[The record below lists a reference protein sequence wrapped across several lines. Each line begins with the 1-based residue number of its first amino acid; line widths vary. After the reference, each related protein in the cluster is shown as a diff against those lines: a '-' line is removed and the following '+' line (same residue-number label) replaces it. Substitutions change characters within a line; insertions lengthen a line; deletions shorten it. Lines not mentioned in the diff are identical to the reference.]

1 MCHVAKG
8 DMPIRIRWLF
18 NDREVQSPVTLGVVT
33 QKLGDRSSFLTVPSV
48 RAENNGS
55 YTCMATNAAGSYNHT
70 AHLYVNGILSDHKE
84 WF

>member
-8 DMPIRIRWLF
+8 DMPIRIKWLF
-18 NDREVQSPVTLGVVT
+18 NGQEVQSPVGLGVVT

-55 YTCMATNAAGSYNHT
+55 YTCMATNAAGSFNHT
-70 AHLYVNGILSDHKE
+70 TNLFVNGIWSVSKNN
-84 WF
+84 